1 MEPVYRGIEIA
12 AATAARALGTNI
24 TYQGMDNIPVAGGA
38 VIAMNHISYIDYL
51 PAGLATRQRR
61 RRIRYMLKAE
71 ALEHGA
77 VDFIIRHTDCIPVD
91 RKAGAGAYAEA
102 VRRLRRGQLVGVF
115 PEATISRSFELK
127 EFKTG
132 AVRMALE
139 AEVPIIPLILWG
151 SHRMWTKDHPKSLGR
166 KKIPW
171 VIRAGEPLAPHDRAP
186 ARGARAVPAPGRRLV
201 GSPPAG
207 WDRSHPGRSET
218 ARRSRTGRTRPPLG
232 GAPLMLPALVATD
245 VDGTLLDPDERI
257 TPRTRAAVAAAV
269 AGGVQFVLATGRP
282 PRWIPP
288 VVDALGFAPM
298 AVCANGAVIY
308 DAASDRVI
316 SARTLPVDVL
326 TELAEIAARVV
337 PGVGL
342 AAERIGRSAHDSAT
356 PQFVS
361 APGYEH
367 AWLNPDNTE
376 VSHEDLLSAPA
387 VKLLVRKPGISSSE
401 LAAALARHIGVLGD
415 ITYSTNDGL
424 IEISPIGI
432 TKAVGVAEVAR
443 PLQISAE
450 DVVAFGDMPNDV
462 PMLRWAGHGVAMGNA
477 HPDAIAAA
485 NEVTAPNS
493 DDGLARVLERWWL

>member
-1 MEPVYRGIEIA
+1 
-12 AATAARALGTNI
+12 
-24 TYQGMDNIPVAGGA
+24 
-38 VIAMNHISYIDYL
+38 
-51 PAGLATRQRR
+51 
-61 RRIRYMLKAE
+61 
-71 ALEHGA
+71 
-77 VDFIIRHTDCIPVD
+77 
-91 RKAGAGAYAEA
+91 
-102 VRRLRRGQLVGVF
+102 
-115 PEATISRSFELK
+115 
-127 EFKTG
+127 
-132 AVRMALE
+132 
-139 AEVPIIPLILWG
+139 
-151 SHRMWTKDHPKSLGR
+151 
-166 KKIPW
+166 
-171 VIRAGEPLAPHDRAP
+171 
-186 ARGARAVPAPGRRLV
+186 
-201 GSPPAG
+201 
-207 WDRSHPGRSET
+207 
-218 ARRSRTGRTRPPLG
+218 
-232 GAPLMLPALVATD
+232 MLPALVATD

-376 VSHEDLLSAPA
+376 VSHDDLLSAPA